1 MSELL
6 KVKVGKRGDLRIPA
20 ALLRQA
26 RIKPEEDLMV
36 RLYERRIIVEA
47 EVQPFSTPSEIIEK
61 LNHQGVIELGNL
73 REALADDLI
82 EGVTSEKA
90 RQHLKGVCVP
100 IEDYIHY
107 SSQRKGEL
115 LSKMQENLSGLPDR
129 HLSIHLP
136 GGFLIGK
143 ML

>member
-26 RIKPEEDLMV
+26 HIKPEEDLMI
-36 RLYERRIIVEA
+36 RLYERCIIVEA

-73 REALADDLI
+73 REAVADDLV

-90 RQHLKGVCVP
+90 RQHLKGIRVP
-100 IEDYIHY
+100 IEDYIHAE
-107 SSQRKGEL
+107 RK
-115 LSKMQENLSGLPDR
+115 KV
-129 HLSIHLP
+129 
-136 GGFLIGK
+136 K
-143 ML
+143 